1 MPCFARSFLELPFL
15 GHLALSPSSL
25 VLCACPCWFGRS
37 GWVCC
42 VLCVVCVRFAT
53 VCAEFTCLE
62 HLPSPLLLCGFGVS
76 LLGHFVLLLC
86 SCLRWCC
93 SYTCLHLFADLCC
106 SDSCWRLFALGLGGS
121 TLLLA
126 PVRVFVLFV
135 PLPAPVSLLL
145 VFALLLLAELAPLL
159 LVPLSDLCLS
169 LCWVPTCGHPKL
181 SLCAW
186 RHCKT

>member
-1 MPCFARSFLELPFL
+1 MLCSFVSGAALFGPF
-15 GHLALSPSSL
+15 GSVAFFL
-25 VLCACPCWFGRS
+25 VLCPCPCSFGRS
-37 GWVCC
+37 CWVCC
-42 VLCVVCVRFAT
+42 VLCVFCVCFVT

-62 HLPSPLLLCGFGVS
+62 RLPSPLLLCGFGIS
-76 LLGHFVLLLC
+76 PLGRFVLLLC
-86 SCLRWCC
+86 LYLRWCC
-93 SYTCLHLFADLCC
+93 FYTCPHLFADLCC
-106 SDSCWRLFALGLGGS
+106 SDSCWRLFFLGLGGS

-126 PVRVFVLFV
+126 PVRAFVLFV
-135 PLPAPVSLLL
+135 PLPAPVPLLL

-169 LCWVPTCGHPKL
+169 LRWVPTCGRPKL